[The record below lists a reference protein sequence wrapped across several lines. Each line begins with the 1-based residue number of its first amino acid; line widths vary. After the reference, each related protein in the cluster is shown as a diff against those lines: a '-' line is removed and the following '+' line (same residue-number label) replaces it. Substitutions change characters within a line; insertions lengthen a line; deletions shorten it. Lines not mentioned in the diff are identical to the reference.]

1 MNKAT
6 FVSELP
12 TNATGNEVPTLNLVK
27 SLISSPTQSSSTQ
40 PQTTDINGQPVFYAI
55 LSEKLNGA
63 IFEGILY
70 ILNTPI
76 YISTKLFNGAIFE
89 GILYILNTPIY
100 ISTKLFDQ
108 QLVGFMSKNTLSQSF
123 NSINFV
129 FITLDTKEYLALKF
143 ECTGD
148 LITPCKMFPIQGGG
162 KWIKE
167 EVSEESSVN
176 GPIVVNLN

>member
-1 MNKAT
+1 MNPFIFPSKKMNKAT

-76 YISTKLFNGAIFE
+76 YISTKLF
-89 GILYILNTPIY
+89 
-100 ISTKLFDQ
+100 DQ

-148 LITPCKMFPIQGGG
+148 LITTCKMFPIQGDG
-162 KWIKE
+162 KWINE
-167 EVSEESSVN
+167 EVSEESVN
-176 GPIVVNLN
+176 APIVLNLN

>member
-1 MNKAT
+1 MNPFIFPSKKMNKAT

-76 YISTKLFNGAIFE
+76 YISTKLF
-89 GILYILNTPIY
+89 
-100 ISTKLFDQ
+100 DQ
-108 QLVGFMSKNTLSQSF
+108 QLVGFMSKNTLSF
-123 NSINFV
+123 ESIDFV
-129 FITLDTKEYLALKF
+129 FITLDNKEYLALKF
-143 ECTGD
+143 VCTGD
-148 LITPCKMFPIQGGG
+148 LITTCKMFPIQGDG

-167 EVSEESSVN
+167 EISEESIVN
-176 GPIVVNLN
+176 APIVVNLN

>member
-1 MNKAT
+1 MNPFIFPSKKMNKAT

-27 SLISSPTQSSSTQ
+27 QLIGSSPSSSSQ

-55 LSEKLNGA
+55 LSEKL
-63 IFEGILY
+63 
-70 ILNTPI
+70 
-76 YISTKLFNGAIFE
+76 NGAIFE

-148 LITPCKMFPIQGGG
+148 LIT
-162 KWIKE
+162 
-167 EVSEESSVN
+167 
-176 GPIVVNLN
+176 